1 MAEFE
6 VCELQ
11 GMRWVQIKL
20 RDETVR
26 AEAGALSHMQ
36 GDIRITARVPSIGS
50 VIKSMISDESV
61 VRPSYSGTGTVHL
74 ESSMGGYHMFEV
86 AGESWILEDGAYWA
100 SEGGVQLG
108 LFRERVWTSLWAG
121 EGPIDY
127 QTKVSGQGRVV
138 LNAPGPV
145 EEVILDGDRLAVEG
159 KLVIARTESLEY
171 RVRRATKFLQSFI
184 SGEGGLRTYQGKGKA
199 LVCWTPYWNQY
210 MMNAIAR

>member
-11 GMRWVQIKL
+11 GMRWIQIKI

-26 AEAGALSHMQ
+26 AEAGALSHLQ
-36 GDIRITARVPSIGS
+36 GDIKITARLPSIGS
-50 VIKSMISDESV
+50 AIKSMISEESV
-61 VRPSYSGTGTVHL
+61 VRPSYTGTGTVHL
-74 ESSMGGYHMFEV
+74 EPSMGGYHMFEV
-86 AGESWILEDGAYWA
+86 AGESWILENGAFWA

-108 LFRERVWTSLWAG
+108 LFRERVWPSFWAG

-127 QTKVSGQGRVV
+127 QTKVSGQGLVV

-145 EEVILDGDRLAVEG
+145 EEVILDDDRLAVEG
-159 KLVIARTESLEY
+159 KLVIARTEGLEY
-171 RVRRATKFLQSFI
+171 RVRRATTFFQSFI
-184 SGEGGLRTYQGKGKA
+184 SGERALRTYQGKGKA

-210 MMNAIAR
+210 LMNAIAR

>member
-11 GMRWVQIKL
+11 GMRWVQIEL

-50 VIKSMISDESV
+50 AIKSMISDESV

-100 SEGGVQLG
+100 SEGGVQID

-171 RVRRATKFLQSFI
+171 RVRRATKFFQSFI
-184 SGEGGLRTYQGKGKA
+184 SGERGLRTYQGKGKA
-199 LVCWTPYWNQY
+199 LVCWTPYWNQF